1 MEKRANIL
9 NDYNSIIL
17 QLYHLCGA
25 GTYLESVS
33 LESGG
38 DIAGYLVSDPIFDN
52 VWSVDK
58 PVSVFYQHPDYPD
71 LECCFKSR
79 VNAGMLL

>member
-1 MEKRANIL
+1 MIAI
-9 NDYNSIIL
+9 
-17 QLYHLCGA
+17 QLFCSYLCGA

-38 DIAGYLVSDPIFDN
+38 DIAWYLVSDPIFDN

-71 LECCFKSR
+71 LGCCFKSR
-79 VNAGMLL
+79 VNTWDVALNHG